1 MSVSDPFMYG
11 DFKEIRRFDLLDA
24 SDVDVT
30 DIGATDIN
38 HLKTTHA
45 QSDFNEVV
53 KTIKNYV
60 SSGETIKVTVIGHA
74 SERTDIQEEVAV
86 DSKTY
91 ANKIQ
96 NWFRTSQDTNQTQ
109 KNSSDFASD
118 IAARLKD
125 NNISEDIIVV
135 EHRGSEDLG
144 FSTETDYGIAL
155 SNRVMVAIY
164 VVKPEPE
171 VVVVEDK
178 DSDGDGVL
186 DSKDEC
192 PDTPKGLMVDDVGCP
207 MSMTI
212 RLNFEVDSY
221 MIPES
226 SNEKVFEFAEFL
238 KDSPAFKV
246 HIVGHTD
253 STASEEYNQVLSLN
267 RANALK
273 TALLENGIAEDRMK
287 VSGEGELSPIEP
299 NDTAEGRAMNRR
311 TEVKLL
317 NEL

>member
-1 MSVSDPFMYG
+1 MYG
-11 DFKEIRRFDLLDA
+11 DFKEIRRFDLIDKSGLDA
-24 SDVDVT
+24 S

-38 HLKTTHA
+38 HINTKHA
-45 QSDFNEVV
+45 KSDFNEVV

-60 SSGETIKVTVIGHA
+60 NSGEDIKVTVIGHA
-74 SERTDIQEEVAV
+74 SERTDIQEEVVV

-96 NWFRTSQDTNQTQ
+96 NWFRPSQNSEQTL
-109 KNSSDFASD
+109 KKSSDFASD
-118 IAARLKD
+118 VANGLKD

-135 EHRGSEDLG
+135 EYRGSQDLG
-144 FSTETDYGIAL
+144 FSTETDYGRDL

-164 VVKPEPE
+164 VIKPVGEKPVP
-171 VVVVEDK
+171 VVAKVEEK
-178 DSDGDGVL
+178 DSDGDGVY

-207 MSMTI
+207 ITMTI

-221 MIPES
+221 VIPES
-226 SNEKVFEFAEFL
+226 SKGKVVEFAEFL
-238 KDSPAFKV
+238 KGSPAFRV

-253 STASEEYNQVLSLN
+253 STGSEEYNQVLSQN

-273 TALLENGIAEDRMK
+273 NALIENGISEDRMD
-287 VSGEGELSPIEP
+287 VSGEGELSPIET

-317 NEL
+317 N

>member
-1 MSVSDPFMYG
+1 MYG
-11 DFKEIRRFDLLDA
+11 DFKEIKRFDLLDA
-24 SDVDVT
+24 SGVDAT
-30 DIGATDIN
+30 DIGATDVN

-45 QSDFNEVV
+45 QSDFNKVV

-96 NWFRTSQDTNQTQ
+96 NWFRSSQDANQTQ
-109 KNSSDFASD
+109 QNSSDFASD
-118 IAARLKD
+118 VAKRLKD
-125 NNISEDIIVV
+125 NNISEDILVV

-144 FSTETDYGIAL
+144 FSTETDYGIDL
-155 SNRVMVAIY
+155 SNRVMVTIY

-171 VVVVEDK
+171 PEPEPKVVVVEDK
-178 DSDGDGVL
+178 DSDGDGVF

-207 MSMTI
+207 ISMTI
-212 RLNFEVDSY
+212 RLNFEVDSFV
-221 MIPES
+221 IPES
-226 SNEKVFEFAEFL
+226 SNEKVLEFAEFL

-273 TALLENGIAEDRMK
+273 TALLENGITQDRMK
-287 VSGEGELSPIEP
+287 VSGEGELSPIET
-299 NDTAEGRAMNRR
+299 NDTAEGRAINRR

-317 NEL
+317 NEI